1 MENLLRNRSK
11 LAALALM
18 LTGCA
23 AAGGPQTGP
32 QTGSQSGAQ
41 SGFHLSPTE
50 CRDLAAIRS
59 NAPRTRA
66 QQQSELSALRKAGY
80 NPSPWN
86 DDPNFP
92 EDLHAAQRLV
102 DHWFKT
108 ECQPLPPGSPG

>member
-23 AAGGPQTGP
+23 ASGGPQTGP
-32 QTGSQSGAQ
+32 QSGAQ
-41 SGFHLSPTE
+41 SGPHLSPTE

-59 NAPRTRA
+59 DAPRTRA

-108 ECQPLPPGSPG
+108 ECQPLPPG